1 MTLPPIYTNTPTDL
15 LPAESVATFP
25 VNTFLENLAIAPSGD
40 IYITN
45 HEIGEI
51 VKLAPDGSLTVY
63 AQLSGKVSGIAL
75 ISPNQLLVNGWN
87 REGVPFVAI
96 VSNGEVEVL
105 LTLPDAIFLNGI
117 TPLTATCYLMADS
130 YRGAIWSFD
139 TTTKTVKLWLEHPLL
154 ARSDETSVFPAAN
167 GLKRFGQTL
176 YVSNTQQMLLLQ
188 IPLDKALN
196 PQEPEVFI
204 QGTNLD
210 DFAFDDHGNLYGAT
224 HVYNSVIRIAPNGHT
239 TIVAQAEQGVT
250 GCTAV
255 AFYGTDL
262 YVVNNGGM
270 FLPPATGVEP
280 AQVVR
285 LAAGVSG
292 APLLLED

>member
-1 MTLPPIYTNTPTDL
+1 MTLPPIYINTPADL

-45 HEIGEI
+45 HEIGEV
-51 VKLAPDGSLTVY
+51 VKLAPDNSLTVY
-63 AQLSGKVSGIAL
+63 AKLSGKVSGIAWVAPNRLL
-75 ISPNQLLVNGWN
+75 INGWN
-87 REGVPFVAI
+87 NSGVPFVAI
-96 VSNGEVEVL
+96 VSNGEVEFL

-117 TPLTATCYLMADS
+117 TPLTAHRYLMADS
-130 YRGAIWSFD
+130 YRGAIWAFD
-139 TTTKTVKLWLEHPLL
+139 VATKTVELWLEHPLL
-154 ARSDETSVFPAAN
+154 ARSDQTSAFPAAN

-188 IPLDKALN
+188 IPLDEALN
-196 PQEPEVFI
+196 PQEPKILI
-204 QGTNLD
+204 QGTNID
-210 DFAFDDHGNLYGAT
+210 DFAFDHQGNLYGAT
-224 HVYNSVIRIAPNGHT
+224 HVYNSVIRIDCNGNT
-239 TIVAQAEQGVT
+239 TIVAQADQGVT

-255 AFYGTDL
+255 AFSGTDL
-262 YVVNNGGM
+262 YVINNGGM
-270 FLPPATGVEP
+270 FLPPATGIEP

-292 APLLLED
+292 ASLLFED

>member
-1 MTLPPIYTNTPTDL
+1 MTLPPIYVDTPVDL
-15 LPAESVATFP
+15 LPAQSIVTFP

-45 HEIGEI
+45 HEIGEV

-63 AQLSGKVSGIAL
+63 AQLSGKVSGIAW
-75 ISPNQLLVNGWN
+75 ISPNRLLVNGWN
-87 REGVPFVAI
+87 GEGVPFVAI

-117 TPLTATCYLMADS
+117 TPLTANCYLMADS

-196 PQEPEVFI
+196 PQEPRIFI

-285 LAAGVSG
+285 LAARVSG
-292 APLLLED
+292 APLLVED